1 MLGGVMNTITSNAEV
16 TIASTSLTVEDK
28 QRGQSGSVLTQR
40 AVDDVNK
47 TDEQGSQ
54 NQLNNQYA
62 QQGTEDNSSQNQ
74 QLEREQL
81 EKVAQQ
87 LQDFMGE
94 MNRSLQFQVDEDSGR
109 DVIKILD
116 KTSGDVIKQY
126 PSEEVLSLVSK
137 LSESAGIL
145 IDQTV

>member
-16 TIASTSLTVEDK
+16 TIASTSLTDEDK
-28 QRGQSGSVLTQR
+28 QIGQSGATLTQR

-62 QQGTEDNSSQNQ
+62 QQGTETNSSQNQ

-87 LQDFMGE
+87 LQEFMGE
-94 MNRSLQFQVDEDSGR
+94 MSRSLQFQVDEDSGR

-116 KTSGDVIKQY
+116 KSSGDVIKQY

>member
-1 MLGGVMNTITSNAEV
+1 MNTITSNAEV
-16 TIASTSLTVEDK
+16 TIASTSLTGEDK
-28 QRGQSGSVLTQR
+28 QVGQSGATLTQR
-40 AVDDVNK
+40 AVDEVNK

-62 QQGTEDNSSQNQ
+62 QQGAETNSSQNQ

-87 LQDFMGE
+87 LQEFVGE
-94 MNRSLQFQVDEDSGR
+94 MSRSLQFQVDEDSGR

-116 KTSGDVIKQY
+116 KNSGDVIKQY

>member
-1 MLGGVMNTITSNAEV
+1 MNTITSNAEV
-16 TIASTSLTVEDK
+16 TIASTSLTGEDK
-28 QRGQSGSVLTQR
+28 QIGQSGSVLTQR

-62 QQGTEDNSSQNQ
+62 QQGIETNSSQNQ
-74 QLEREQL
+74 QLAREQL

-87 LQDFMGE
+87 LQEFMGE
-94 MNRSLQFQVDEDSGR
+94 MNRTLQFQVDEDSGR

>member
-1 MLGGVMNTITSNAEV
+1 MNTITSNAEV
-16 TIASTSLTVEDK
+16 TIASTSLTGESK
-28 QRGQSGSVLTQR
+28 QVGQSASTLTQR

-47 TDEQGSQ
+47 SDGLSTQK
-54 NQLNNQYA
+54 QLNNQFA
-62 QQGTEDNSSQNQ
+62 QQGSEANSSQNQ

-87 LQDFMGE
+87 LQDFMGD

>member
-1 MLGGVMNTITSNAEV
+1 MNTITSNAEV
-16 TIASTSLTVEDK
+16 TIASTSLTGEDK
-28 QRGQSGSVLTQR
+28 PVGQSGATLIQR

-47 TDEQGSQ
+47 TDEQGPQ
-54 NQLNNQYA
+54 NQLNNQYT
-62 QQGTEDNSSQNQ
+62 QQRTEDNSSQNQ

-87 LQDFMGE
+87 LQEFMGE
-94 MNRSLQFQVDEDSGR
+94 MSRSLQFQVDEDSGR
-109 DVIKILD
+109 DVIKVLD
-116 KTSGDVIKQY
+116 KSTGDVIKQY

-137 LSESAGIL
+137 LSETAGLL

>member
-1 MLGGVMNTITSNAEV
+1 MNTITSGAEV
-16 TIASTSLTVEDK
+16 LATVSNTGQASESKV
-28 QRGQSGSVLTQR
+28 GQTATVLT
-40 AVDDVNK
+40 ASAIDDVK
-47 TDEQGSQ
+47 KSVSQ
-54 NQLNNQYA
+54 A
-62 QQGTEDNSSQNQ
+62 QQYQSNADTATQ
-74 QLEREQL
+74 QQQPLEREQL

-109 DVIKILD
+109 DVIKVLD
-116 KTSGDVIKQY
+116 KATGDVIKQY

-137 LSESAGIL
+137 LSETAGLL

>member
-1 MLGGVMNTITSNAEV
+1 MNTITSNAEV
-16 TIASTSLTVEDK
+16 TIASTSLTGEDK
-28 QRGQSGSVLTQR
+28 QIGQSGSVLTQR

-62 QQGTEDNSSQNQ
+62 QQGTENNSSQNQ

>member
-1 MLGGVMNTITSNAEV
+1 MNTITSNAEV
-16 TIASTSLTVEDK
+16 SIASTSLTGEDK
-28 QRGQSGSVLTQR
+28 QIGQSGSVLTQR

-47 TDEQGSQ
+47 TDEQGSH

-62 QQGTEDNSSQNQ
+62 QQGTENNSSQNQ

>member
-1 MLGGVMNTITSNAEV
+1 MNTITSNAEV
-16 TIASTSLTVEDK
+16 TIASTSLTGEDK
-28 QRGQSGSVLTQR
+28 QIGQSGSVLTQR

>member
-1 MLGGVMNTITSNAEV
+1 MNTITSNAEV
-16 TIASTSLTVEDK
+16 TIASTSLTGEDK
-28 QRGQSGSVLTQR
+28 QVGQSGSTLTQR

-54 NQLNNQYA
+54 NQLNNQYT
-62 QQGTEDNSSQNQ
+62 QQSSEDNSSQNQ

-87 LQDFMGE
+87 LQEFMGE
-94 MNRSLQFQVDEDSGR
+94 MSRSLQFQVDEDSGR

>member
-1 MLGGVMNTITSNAEV
+1 MNTITSNAEV
-16 TIASTSLTVEDK
+16 TIASTSLTGEDK
-28 QRGQSGSVLTQR
+28 QVGQSGATLTQR

-47 TDEQGSQ
+47 TDEQGLQ
-54 NQLNNQYA
+54 NQLNNQYT
-62 QQGTEDNSSQNQ
+62 QQSSEGNSSQNQ
-74 QLEREQL
+74 QLAREQL

-87 LQDFMGE
+87 LQEFMGE
-94 MNRSLQFQVDEDSGR
+94 MSRSLQFQVDEDSGR

>member
-1 MLGGVMNTITSNAEV
+1 MNTITSGAEV
-16 TIASTSLTVEDK
+16 LVAASNTGQASESKAGQAAAVLTAAAIDDVK
-28 QRGQSGSVLTQR
+28 KSGSQ
-40 AVDDVNK
+40 
-47 TDEQGSQ
+47 
-54 NQLNNQYA
+54 A
-62 QQGTEDNSSQNQ
+62 QQYQSNADTAATQ
-74 QLEREQL
+74 QQPLEREQL

-109 DVIKILD
+109 DVIKVLD
-116 KTSGDVIKQY
+116 KATGDVIKQY

-137 LSESAGIL
+137 LSETAGLL

>member
-1 MLGGVMNTITSNAEV
+1 MNTITSNAEV
-16 TIASTSLTVEDK
+16 TIASTSLTGEDK
-28 QRGQSGSVLTQR
+28 QVGQPGATLTQR

-47 TDEQGSQ
+47 TDEQGPQ
-54 NQLNNQYA
+54 NQLNNQYT
-62 QQGTEDNSSQNQ
+62 QQRTEDNSSQNQ

-87 LQDFMGE
+87 LQEFMGE
-94 MNRSLQFQVDEDSGR
+94 MSRSLQFQVDEDSGR

>member
-1 MLGGVMNTITSNAEV
+1 MNTITSGAEV
-16 TIASTSLTVEDK
+16 LVTANNAGQASESNAGQTATVLMA
-28 QRGQSGSVLTQR
+28 S
-40 AVDDVNK
+40 AIDDVK
-47 TDEQGSQ
+47 KSASQ
-54 NQLNNQYA
+54 A
-62 QQGTEDNSSQNQ
+62 QQYQSNADTATQ
-74 QLEREQL
+74 QQQPLEREQL

-109 DVIKILD
+109 DVIKVLD
-116 KTSGDVIKQY
+116 KATGDVIKQY

-137 LSESAGIL
+137 LSETAGLL